1 MAVRRSSACAL
12 VTVAVA
18 ALGALT
24 PVTRPAW
31 AEPPALLQCQG
42 TETTTYQPGVVFR
55 PRNIEITTSGRLTS
69 CVGGAGAV
77 TSGSYGERFT
87 IFVGCDGLLER
98 FHRSRT
104 FRWNTGDTSVIDGT
118 GRSTAAA
125 GQVITTI
132 TGPITAGR
140 FRGRKAIEVITLPQ
154 PSALRCLTTGLTN
167 ATGVTTLTIA

>member
-1 MAVRRSSACAL
+1 MAARGTSARAL

-31 AEPPALLQCQG
+31 AGPPALLQCQG
-42 TETTTYQPGVVFR
+42 TETTAYRPGLAFQPR
-55 PRNIEITTSGRLTS
+55 HIEITTSGRFTS
-69 CVGGAGAV
+69 CVGGAV

-87 IFVGCDGLLER
+87 IFVGCNDLLDG
-98 FHRSRT
+98 FHRART

-118 GRSTAAA
+118 GRSTATA
-125 GQVITTI
+125 GQVVTTI

-140 FRGRKAIEVITLPQ
+140 LRGRTAIEVITLPQ

-167 ATGVTTLTIA
+167 ATGATTLTIA